1 MQLRFSVRYMSVS
14 RVSPNATERN
24 QCRVL
29 HVLFLLMFLML
40 AEQMAAQS
48 DRSQQAQEL
57 LMDAK
62 KQKNAGE
69 YDRAFETISEAVE
82 LSRSASEPKLLS
94 RSLGDLGVIRMYQG
108 RYSDALEHFQEAVN
122 ICEQLKDTACMAVT
136 YNYFASVHHA
146 QKDYDIAIRYYLRS
160 LELRK
165 GTEDSAALGVLYNN
179 LGTLYADQAD
189 LENSLFYH
197 SKSMAIW
204 ESLKDTSWIAVSL
217 RHIGYCR
224 ELQGNAEEALSSYLR
239 SYDLSLEKGTR
250 MNVIRASMPLGN
262 LYLKM
267 GNPTKAMEWCKRA
280 YLLSM
285 EESNLYGIQES
296 CLCLSE
302 VYDRMHRSAEALD
315 FYRRSIKARDS
326 IYGHERTKE
335 LTRLEMN
342 FVFERQQ
349 LADSLQFVKEQ
360 MAKEKQIQNQRIGWA
375 STGFVLL
382 MIGALALVIYRG
394 KRKSDH
400 LLLNI
405 LPRKIADELKAYGVA
420 KPNRL
425 ENVTVIFT
433 DFCGFTA
440 LSEKLTPEELV
451 SEIDRCFRHFDH
463 IMDEFGVEKIKTIG
477 DAYMAAAGVPTPKHT
492 HAIDAV
498 RTALKMQE
506 FMLSRE
512 RDLKAE
518 GKPFF
523 RMRIGIHSGT
533 VVAGI
538 VGEKKFQYDIWGD
551 TVNVASRME
560 QSGEPGRVNISKETY
575 ELVRNEVVCS
585 YRGKIAA
592 KGKGE
597 VDMYFV
603 ESDSQAE

>member
-1 MQLRFSVRYMSVS
+1 M
-14 RVSPNATERN
+14 
-24 QCRVL
+24 
-29 HVLFLLMFLML
+29 
-40 AEQMAAQS
+40 
-48 DRSQQAQEL
+48 
-57 LMDAK
+57 
-62 KQKNAGE
+62 
-69 YDRAFETISEAVE
+69 
-82 LSRSASEPKLLS
+82 
-94 RSLGDLGVIRMYQG
+94 
-108 RYSDALEHFQEAVN
+108 
-122 ICEQLKDTACMAVT
+122 
-136 YNYFASVHHA
+136 
-146 QKDYDIAIRYYLRS
+146 
-160 LELRK
+160 
-165 GTEDSAALGVLYNN
+165 
-179 LGTLYADQAD
+179 
-189 LENSLFYH
+189 
-197 SKSMAIW
+197 
-204 ESLKDTSWIAVSL
+204 
-217 RHIGYCR
+217 
-224 ELQGNAEEALSSYLR
+224 
-239 SYDLSLEKGTR
+239 
-250 MNVIRASMPLGN
+250 
-262 LYLKM
+262 
-267 GNPTKAMEWCKRA
+267 
-280 YLLSM
+280 
-285 EESNLYGIQES
+285 
-296 CLCLSE
+296 
-302 VYDRMHRSAEALD
+302 
-315 FYRRSIKARDS
+315 
-326 IYGHERTKE
+326 
-335 LTRLEMN
+335 
-342 FVFERQQ
+342 
-349 LADSLQFVKEQ
+349 
-360 MAKEKQIQNQRIGWA
+360 
-375 STGFVLL
+375 
-382 MIGALALVIYRG
+382 
-394 KRKSDH
+394 
-400 LLLNI
+400 
-405 LPRKIADELKAYGVA
+405 KAYGVA

-575 ELVRNEVVCS
+575 ELVRNEVICS